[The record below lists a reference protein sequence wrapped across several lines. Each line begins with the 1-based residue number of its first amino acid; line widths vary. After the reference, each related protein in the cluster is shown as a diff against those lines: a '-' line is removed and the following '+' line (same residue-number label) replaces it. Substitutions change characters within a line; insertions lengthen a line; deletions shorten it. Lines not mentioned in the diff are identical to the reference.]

1 MNRPPASCGTR
12 HRTGRRSL
20 LVGGLGLAG
29 TVLVGCG
36 GDDPP
41 PPAPP
46 PPTQL
51 ALTLTAAPDVNP
63 DPTGRASPI
72 SVKVFILGGSGRFNS
87 ALYDDLWS
95 DEQGALGPDFIKSDG
110 FFLQPGEVRVYA
122 AQVPDTANYIGV
134 AGAYRAID
142 SAGWRATLPVRR
154 QTTMEAFALLQSA
167 RIWLT
172 LGDVNRAPLQPP
184 PPEGEE

>member
-1 MNRPPASCGTR
+1 MIGRLTRRQTFGVAGGVGTA
-12 HRTGRRSL
+12 L
-20 LVGGLGLAG
+20 LLA
-29 TVLVGCG
+29 GCG
-36 GDDPP
+36 GGDPP
-41 PPAPP
+41 PPPP

-51 ALTLTAAPDVNP
+51 ALTLTAAPDMNP
-63 DPTGRASPI
+63 DPTGRASPL
-72 SVKVFILGGSGRFNS
+72 SVKVFILAGSGRFNS
-87 ALYDDLWS
+87 ALYDDLWP
-95 DEQGALGPDFIKSDG
+95 DPQGALGPDFIKSDS

-122 AQVPDTANYIGV
+122 SQVPPAANYIAV

-167 RIWLT
+167 QIWLT

-184 PPEGEE
+184 PPADGG